1 MKTTILRNGIKVRQR
16 GQGMTEYIIITALVA
31 IAAIAAFSMF
41 GGAVRSQVA
50 AMAEEVGGGNS
61 AGAIGHAK
69 TEGDGA
75 STQAVK
81 KADMATYNSN
91 KDAK

>member
-16 GQGMTEYIIITALVA
+16 GQGMTEYIIITALIA

-50 AMAEEVGGGNS
+50 AMAQEVGGAPSDATVNHATAEGNS
-61 AGAIGHAK
+61 AAQQA
-69 TEGDGA
+69 
-75 STQAVK
+75 TQ

-91 KDAK
+91 KSAK

>member
-50 AMAEEVGGGNS
+50 AMAQEVGGASSDATVNHATGEGNS
-61 AGAIGHAK
+61 AAQQA
-69 TEGDGA
+69 
-75 STQAVK
+75 TQ

-91 KDAK
+91 KAAK

>member
-16 GQGMTEYIIITALVA
+16 GQGMTEYIIITALIA

-61 AGAIGHAK
+61 ASAIGHAK
-69 TEGDGA
+69 NEGDAA
-75 STQAVK
+75 SSQATQ
-81 KADMATYNSN
+81 KADMASYNSG